1 MTPYLRPLTLTD
13 AEAVVTLSSQLGYK
27 ASVDQ
32 TKVWLQEILA
42 SKDHCAFGVVLDERL
57 IGWVHGFYTLHLESG
72 AFVEIGGLV
81 VDEHCRRTGAGRML
95 VEQVLAW
102 ARQKGVGKVRVRCNT
117 QRTDS
122 HTFYK
127 AIGFEEV
134 KEQKVFSILC

>member
-1 MTPYLRPLTLTD
+1 MTLHLRTLTLRD
-13 AEAVVTLSSQLGYK
+13 AEAITNLSSQLGYK
-27 ASVDQ
+27 ASVDD

-42 SKDHCAFGVVLDERL
+42 SKDHCAFGAVLDEKL

-81 VDEHCRRTGAGRML
+81 VDENCRRTGAGRKL

-102 ARQKGVGKVRVRCNT
+102 AKQRGVSKVRVRCNT
-117 QRTDS
+117 KRTDS

-127 AIGFEEV
+127 VIGFEEV

>member
-1 MTPYLRPLTLTD
+1 MNLHLRTLTLTD
-13 AEAVVTLSSQLGYK
+13 AEAIANLSSQLGYQ
-27 ASVDQ
+27 ASVAE

-42 SKDHCAFGVVLDERL
+42 SKDHCTFGAVLDEKL

-81 VDEHCRRTGAGRML
+81 VDENCRRTGAGRML
-95 VEQVLAW
+95 VEQVRAW
-102 ARQKGVGKVRVRCNT
+102 AKQRGVGKVRVRCST